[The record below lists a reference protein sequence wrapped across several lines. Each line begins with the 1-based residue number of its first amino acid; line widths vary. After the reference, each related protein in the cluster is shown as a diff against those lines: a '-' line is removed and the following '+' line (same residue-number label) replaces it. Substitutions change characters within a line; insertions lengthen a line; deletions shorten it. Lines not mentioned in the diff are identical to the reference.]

1 MLHQGE
7 SQEAGLL
14 TLRRP
19 KHTFA
24 WELPNRYQRERLG
37 FVGQF
42 GLFDG
47 HVFEF
52 AGFED
57 VAAFQALNEFG
68 VLFAGHDLH
77 TRVLAFWHVTSL
89 LGELGLRD
97 WIHKS
102 GLFPGPSGPG
112 MSFAGICAV
121 L

>member
-1 MLHQGE
+1 MLYQAE
-7 SQEAGLL
+7 TPIPPLL
-14 TLRRP
+14 TLPGRSTRT
-19 KHTFA
+19 H
-24 WELPNRYQRERLG
+24 ELCQIGTRGKESR
-37 FVGQF
+37 FVCQF

-52 AGFED
+52 AGFENL
-57 VAAFQALNEFG
+57 AAFQAFNEFG
-68 VLFAGHDLH
+68 VFFASHDLH

-89 LGELGLRD
+89 LGDWGLRD

-112 MSFAGICAV
+112 MNFAGICAV